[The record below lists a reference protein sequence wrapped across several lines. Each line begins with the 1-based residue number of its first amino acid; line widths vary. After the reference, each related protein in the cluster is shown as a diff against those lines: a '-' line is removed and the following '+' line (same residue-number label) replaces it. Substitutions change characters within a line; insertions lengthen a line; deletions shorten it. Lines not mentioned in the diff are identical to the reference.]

1 MLPGVTTVAPE
12 CGSMKSAVT
21 LELPCSALL
30 IQASFPA
37 FTRLISSIASTASCF
52 NATKY
57 LLYVSPGPPTCL
69 L

>member
-1 MLPGVTTVAPE
+1 MLPGVITAAPE
-12 CGSMKSAVT
+12 CGSMKSAAT
-21 LELPCSALL
+21 LELPRSALVIL
-30 IQASFPA
+30 ASLPA
-37 FTRLISSIASTASCF
+37 FTRLISSIASTTSCF